1 MQDTKVKTKAL
12 DKSNCAAARL
22 GGKEAGVKATS
33 LRTETGYEAGGVD
46 KLAPQSEVQV
56 STPKVKPGVV
66 LRKSHP
72 LPGETCAE
80 SRPSHGRSHGT
91 VTGNGGGEPAGVSS
105 GRSSTGNEPGVGVH
119 SKWSAL
125 KDPDGLTNA

>member
-1 MQDTKVKTKAL
+1 MKVLDARYQMKIKAL

-56 STPKVKPGVV
+56 STPKVKPGLCCESHIPYPGRPARRAVHRMGDHTVPSPATVV
-66 LRKSHP
+66 GSP
-72 LPGETCAE
+72 QESAE
-80 SRPSHGRSHGT
+80 VVVARDTSW
-91 VTGNGGGEPAGVSS
+91 E
-105 GRSSTGNEPGVGVH
+105 
-119 SKWSAL
+119 
-125 KDPDGLTNA
+125 